1 MGPKQR
7 RVTEAGAEA
16 TQEAAAAVQARLD
29 RIAEQLEHMQNLQ
42 TDEAQVRER
51 VSTAQARRSI
61 MSACVTRMRRHACVR
76 MHTCTRFA

>member
-16 TQEAAAAVQARLD
+16 KQEAAAAVQARLD

-42 TDEAQVRER
+42 ADEAQVRSE
-51 VSTAQARRSI
+51 
-61 MSACVTRMRRHACVR
+61 
-76 MHTCTRFA
+76 